1 MIKGKRKII
10 KNKYNKLKI
19 KYDKNNDGL
28 ISLKE
33 YLDEELSLGPKAL
46 PTSIDYNYQ
55 GYENIYNYFMIEFL
69 EDKKFKILCAPNFV
83 LEWGKNNIIRAA
95 IVYNIDKD
103 EFYYND
109 MIKKSINECE
119 KKKTIR
125 FIFLIFATLE
135 NRFKNFTHANIV
147 IIDLFKKTYERF
159 EPYGYE
165 NLTFENK
172 IDRRFVNEI
181 KEITGL
187 EKYKYISPVNIS
199 PKLGIQK
206 VADSYCGMCI
216 TISMMYLQL
225 RILNP
230 DIPPKTIVKSL
241 LKKDKMELKR
251 IILKYAY
258 HVEKTLKKNKKLVK
272 ELNKDLE
279 QKLDLLN

>member
-1 MIKGKRKII
+1 MIKGKREII

-46 PTSIDYNYQ
+46 PTSIDYHYQ

-69 EDKKFKILCAPNFV
+69 EDNKFKILCAPNFI
-83 LEWGKNNIIRAA
+83 LEWGKNNVIRAA

-109 MIKKSINECE
+109 AIKKSIIECE

-135 NRFKNFTHANIV
+135 NKFKTHANIV

-181 KEITGL
+181 RQITGL
-187 EKYKYISPVNIS
+187 EKYRYISPVNIS

-230 DIPPKTIVKSL
+230 DISQKKIVKFL
-241 LKKDKMELKR
+241 LKKDKKELKKM
-251 IILKYAY
+251 ILKYAY
-258 HVEKTLKKNKKLVK
+258 HVEKTLKNNKKLVK
-272 ELNKDLE
+272 EFNKGLE
-279 QKLDLLN
+279 LELLN

>member
-1 MIKGKRKII
+1 MIKGKREII

-46 PTSIDYNYQ
+46 PTSIDYHYQ

-69 EDKKFKILCAPNFV
+69 EDKKFKILCAPNFI
-83 LEWGKNNIIRAA
+83 LEWGKNNVIRAA

-109 MIKKSINECE
+109 AIKKSIIECE

-135 NRFKNFTHANIV
+135 NKFKTHANIV

-181 KEITGL
+181 RQITGL
-187 EKYKYISPVNIS
+187 EKYRYISPVNIS

-230 DIPPKTIVKSL
+230 DISQKKIVKFL
-241 LKKDKMELKR
+241 LKKDKKELKKM
-251 IILKYAY
+251 ILKYAY
-258 HVEKTLKKNKKLVK
+258 HVEKTLKNNKKLVK
-272 ELNKDLE
+272 EFNKGLE
-279 QKLDLLN
+279 LELLN